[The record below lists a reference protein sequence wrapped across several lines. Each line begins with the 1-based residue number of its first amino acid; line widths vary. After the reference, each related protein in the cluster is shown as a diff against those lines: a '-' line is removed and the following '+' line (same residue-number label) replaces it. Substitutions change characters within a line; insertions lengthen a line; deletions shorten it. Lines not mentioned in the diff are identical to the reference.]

1 MNKPLAS
8 KLVETSGNVQVFHRR
23 LDLGDY
29 GPDFGG
35 LAALTI
41 SEVEKYD
48 SRQSA
53 EHFYANPEW
62 TVIAPGTTPEVD
74 FLKQA
79 ERACIRW
86 KIRLRRTLGIG
97 PVRRMLR
104 AMEHRDTLLVGGGVL
119 FLHGYAAHLKRLN
132 WRASSQQA
140 PR

>member
-8 KLVETSGNVQVFHRR
+8 RLVETRGDVQVFHRR

-35 LAALTI
+35 LAALTF
-41 SEVEKYD
+41 SEVEQFE
-48 SRQSA
+48 SRQVN
-53 EHFYANPEW
+53 EHCFANPEW
-62 TVIAPGTTPEVD
+62 TVIAPGTTPEVE

-86 KIRLRRTLGIG
+86 RIRLKRTLGSG
-97 PVRRMLR
+97 PLRRMLR
-104 AMEHRDTLLVGGGVL
+104 PLEHGGKSLVAGGVL
-119 FLHGYAAHLKRLN
+119 YLHGRPAHLKRLN

>member
-1 MNKPLAS
+1 MNKSHAS

-29 GPDFGG
+29 GPEFGG
-35 LAALTI
+35 LAALTM

-48 SRQSA
+48 NRRST

-62 TVIAPGTTPEVD
+62 TVIAPGTTPEVE

-86 KIRLRRTLGIG
+86 RIRLKRTLGSG
-97 PVRRMLR
+97 PLRRMLR
-104 AMEHRDTLLVGGGVL
+104 PLEHGGKLLVAAGVL
-119 FLHGYAAHLKRLN
+119 YLHGRPAHLKRLN
-132 WRASSQQA
+132 WRVSSQQT

>member
-1 MNKPLAS
+1 MNKSHAS

-29 GPDFGG
+29 GPEFGG
-35 LAALTI
+35 LAALTM

-48 SRQSA
+48 NRRST

-79 ERACIRW
+79 ERACTRW

-104 AMEHRDTLLVGGGVL
+104 AMEHGDTLLVGGGML
-119 FLHGYAAHLKRLN
+119 YLQGMPAHLKRLN

>member
-1 MNKPLAS
+1 MNQPHAS

-29 GPDFGG
+29 GPDFTG
-35 LAALTI
+35 LAALTM
-41 SEVEKYD
+41 SEVEQFD
-48 SRQSA
+48 SRQTQ

-62 TVIAPGTTPEVD
+62 TVIAPATTPEVD

-86 KIRLRRTLGIG
+86 KIRLKRTLGVG

-104 AMEHRDTLLVGGGVL
+104 AMEHGDTLLVGGGVL
-119 FLHGYAAHLKRLN
+119 FLHGSPAHLKRLN
-132 WRASSQQA
+132 WRASSQQV